1 MSNRIIIIRKQKRE
15 GSVMKTGIIYS
26 NKLKNYDFGSGHPFR
41 GDRFESFMSY
51 FNTELSESG
60 KFEILLNEEAASDND
75 LELWHTKDYIQ
86 AMQRASA
93 GLEVSNLLNY
103 ISGDNVNPLTR
114 QFPLGIETAARVIVK
129 NAILACELVQEGKYE
144 KAVSIGGG
152 FHHAK
157 PGYGE
162 GFCVYNDVVISA
174 KYAIRKYALERILIL
189 DTDAHAGN
197 GTCQAFYS
205 DPRVLFVDI
214 HQKYIYPGTGY
225 EDEIGEGK
233 GKGYTVNVPLPP
245 YASDEAYKFV
255 FNELIFPL
263 VEEFNPQFVIRN
275 GGSDPHPSDQITQLG
290 LTLDGFR
297 YIGKSVREIAE
308 ICDGKEADL
317 VCSGYKPQVL
327 SRAWSALIAGL
338 AGVDISLE
346 EPFPLRIKKTQ
357 MLGEAKKL
365 VKKVKRNLKPYWR
378 NIRH

>member
-1 MSNRIIIIRKQKRE
+1 
-15 GSVMKTGIIYS
+15 VKTGIIYS
-26 NKLKNYDFGSGHPFR
+26 NKLKDYDFGEGHPFR

-51 FNTELSESG
+51 FNTEFGKSS
-60 KFEILLNEEAASDND
+60 KFEVIFNEEAASDAD

-86 AMQRASA
+86 AIKNASA
-93 GLEVSNLLNY
+93 GLEVSDLLRY
-103 ISGDNVNPLTR
+103 ISVDNVNPLTR
-114 QFPLGIETAARVIVK
+114 NFPEGIETAARVVV
-129 NAILACELVQEGKYE
+129 NNSMFACELVQEGKCE

-157 PGYGE
+157 PSYGE
-162 GFCVYNDVVISA
+162 GFCIYNDVVISA
-174 KYAIRKYALERILIL
+174 KHAMQKYNLERILIL

-197 GTCQAFYS
+197 GTCEAFYS
-205 DPRVLFVDI
+205 DNRVLFVDL
-214 HQKYIYPGTGY
+214 HQKGIYPGTGY
-225 EDEIGEGK
+225 EDEVGEGE

-255 FNELIFPL
+255 FNEVIFPL
-263 VEEFNPQFVIRN
+263 VGEFNPQLVIRN

-308 ICDGKEADL
+308 ICNGKEVDFI
-317 VCSGYKPQVL
+317 CSGYKPEVL

-338 AGVDISLE
+338 AGVDVSLD
-346 EPFPLRIKKTQ
+346 EPFPLRIKKSQ
-357 MLGEAKKL
+357 MLGETKKL

-378 NIRH
+378 CLSN

>member
-157 PGYGE
+157 PSYGE